1 MKLPSFNEFLL
12 SIDPDKMDFDL
23 SLYSSPDLKE
33 NFNPF
38 TKEQY
43 TLLVKT
49 NITMTKALLAQ
60 YHQWLNEQ
68 LSE

>member
-1 MKLPSFNEFLL
+1 MKLPSFNEFLT
-12 SIDPDKMDFDL
+12 SIDPEKMDFDL
-23 SLYSSPDLKE
+23 SLYSTPEMRE

-38 TKEQY
+38 TKDQY

-49 NITMTKALLAQ
+49 NLAMTKALLAQ